1 MTQPRA
7 IQLENLTLGYRR
19 HPAVHHLSG
28 SFVEGS
34 LTAIVGPNGA
44 GKTTLLKGIA
54 GALKPLSGRV
64 GLSGFSRHD
73 IAWLPQQQD
82 IERSFPIHVADLVAM
97 GLWKKTGAFA
107 AVSGRHLDRV
117 HEAIAAVGLSGFGA
131 RAIGTLSGGQLQRAL
146 FARLLLQDAP
156 VVLLDEPFAAIDAR
170 TTSDLLAI
178 VHRWHGENR
187 IIIAVLHDIDLVREH
202 FPESLMLARGAI
214 GWGKSADVLRP
225 ENFLKAR
232 AMCEAWHDDADVC
245 APHEAA
251 GRTGT

>member
-1 MTQPRA
+1 MTTTHA
-7 IQLENLTLGYRR
+7 ITLKNLTLGYRR

-28 SFVEGS
+28 RFEAGS

-44 GKTTLLKGIA
+44 GKTTLLKGIV
-54 GALKPLSGRV
+54 GALKPLSGQISF
-64 GLSGFSRHD
+64 SGVDRHA
-73 IAWLPQQQD
+73 IAYLPQQQEL
-82 IERSFPIHVADLVAM
+82 ERSFPIQVVDLVAM
-97 GLWKKTGAFA
+97 GLWRKLGPFRAVTGDNLA
-107 AVSGRHLDRV
+107 RV

-170 TTSDLLAI
+170 TTADLLDI

-187 IIIAVLHDIDLVREH
+187 IIIAVLHDIDLVRAH
-202 FPESLMLARGAI
+202 FPESLMLARGPI

-232 AMCEAWHDDADVC
+232 AMCEAWHEDGDICADEP
-245 APHEAA
+245 APKAA
-251 GRTGT
+251 RA